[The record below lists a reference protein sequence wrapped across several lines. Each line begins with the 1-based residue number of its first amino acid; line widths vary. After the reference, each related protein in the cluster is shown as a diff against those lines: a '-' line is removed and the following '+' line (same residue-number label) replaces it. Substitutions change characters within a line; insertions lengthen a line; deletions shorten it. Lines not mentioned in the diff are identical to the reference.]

1 MVHEVC
7 SKCSICQKSKKHTKK
22 YGHVP
27 EKEAESNPWE
37 VLCVDLI
44 GPYTVPKN
52 RREKLSLWCCTMI
65 DPATGWVEIV
75 EINTKSADE
84 IIKVVDQAWLSRY
97 PWPTKVISDR
107 GGEFMAEF
115 KEELAKGYGINKRTI
130 TTRNPQANA
139 VLERVHQT
147 LGNIIRTFSFE
158 DLEEEDP
165 WSGILSAAAFSIRAN
180 VSTTTEKSLVQLV
193 YGRDAI
199 LNIQH
204 TTDWTRIKKR
214 KQKLIKQNNIRENA
228 KRIKHTY
235 SVGDKILITADHNK
249 PKYDPEYLGP
259 FPIVQVNKNGTVK
272 YRNGQY

>member
-1 MVHEVC
+1 
-7 SKCSICQKSKKHTKK
+7 
-22 YGHVP
+22 
-27 EKEAESNPWE
+27 
-37 VLCVDLI
+37 
-44 GPYTVPKN
+44 
-52 RREKLSLWCCTMI
+52 MI
-65 DPATGWVEIV
+65 HTGWVEIV
-75 EINTKSADE
+75 EIDTKSADS
-84 IIKVVDQAWLSRY
+84 IINVVDQAWLSRY

-115 KEELAKGYGINKRTI
+115 KQELENGYGITKKTI

-139 VLERVHQT
+139 ILERVHQT

-158 DLEEEDP
+158 DLEEDDP
-165 WSGILSAAAFSIRAN
+165 WSGILSAAAFAIRAT
-180 VSTTTEKSLVQLV
+180 VSTTTEKSPMQLV

-214 KQKLIKQNNIRENA
+214 KQKLIKQNNIRENS

-235 SVGDKILITADHNK
+235 SVGDKILIKADHNK

-272 YRNGQY
+272 YRKGAILDTVNIRQVHPYKE